1 MYLHHMRSFDSDLR
15 TLRCRTFLNFYSF
28 VSVVQELLKKC
39 QQCMSVIVHAKELQ
53 EKEAAKNASI
63 LLQQVDMEKEREEV
77 KKQAAAR
84 RRERKKRKKKIKM
97 AKEENDKM
105 AGKDEDGEDDEEGMV
120 IMKEESEGDQ
130 QEKSQGRGISL
141 AFSRYWWVGQ
151 SEEVMVMMKNR
162 GD

>member
-1 MYLHHMRSFDSDLR
+1 
-15 TLRCRTFLNFYSF
+15 
-28 VSVVQELLKKC
+28 
-39 QQCMSVIVHAKELQ
+39 MSVIVHAKELQ

-97 AKEENDKM
+97 TGKEENDKM
-105 AGKDEDGEDDEEGMV
+105 AGKDEDGEDDEVGMV

-130 QEKSQGRGISL
+130 QEKSQGRGVSL

>member
-1 MYLHHMRSFDSDLR
+1 
-15 TLRCRTFLNFYSF
+15 
-28 VSVVQELLKKC
+28 
-39 QQCMSVIVHAKELQ
+39 MSVIVHAKELQ

-97 AKEENDKM
+97 AGKEENDKM
-105 AGKDEDGEDDEEGMV
+105 AGKDEDCEDDEETMV

-130 QEKSQGRGISL
+130 QEKSQGRWGRRVSL
-141 AFSRYWWVGQ
+141 CPFQVRVGGGQ
-151 SEEVMVMMKNR
+151 QKNQ
-162 GD
+162 GGEGVPLDLFKLG